1 MMATR
6 MSKGLRILVSGM
18 IAGDPYQ
25 GGATWAVLQYVLGLR
40 AAGHDVYFIEPILPT
55 SIRPQGAALAA
66 SVNAR
71 YFHEITT
78 AFGLAGRAALL
89 LHGTVETI
97 GLAYAD
103 LVAAARECDVLIN
116 ISGMLTDSRLL
127 EFISR
132 RVYLDL
138 DPAFNQLW
146 SAVDGI
152 DVRLDGH
159 THFITVGLAIGTT
172 GCAIPTCGRT
182 WLHTLQP
189 IVLAEWPVRPADSSG
204 AWTTVGNWRGYGSI
218 RHQGVLYGQ
227 KAHSLRQFIDLPER
241 TRARLQPAW
250 AIHPGEVKDLEAL
263 RAHGWDLVDPAT
275 VASTPDSYRNF
286 IQQSKGELGIAKS
299 GYVES
304 QCGWFS
310 DRSLCYLAS
319 GRPVVAQET
328 GFSRFLPTG
337 EGLLAF
343 SSIDDLVDAIES
355 VNADYTRHCRRARQI
370 AEAHFEADLVLGR
383 LLERVGA
390 ANDPLIMS
398 HGGPEGPRYSS
409 R

>member
-1 MMATR
+1 M
-6 MSKGLRILVSGM
+6 KGLRIFVSGM

-40 AAGHDVYFIEPILPT
+40 AAGHDVYFVEPILPA
-55 SIRPQGAALAA
+55 SIRPQGAPLYA

-71 YFHEITT
+71 YFHEVTT
-78 AFGLAGRAALL
+78 AFGLSGRAALQRR
-89 LHGTVETI
+89 GTDETI
-97 GLAYAD
+97 GLAYTD
-103 LVAAARECDVLIN
+103 LIDAARRCDVLIN

-127 EFISR
+127 EGISR

-159 THFITVGLAIGTT
+159 THFVTVGLAIGRT
-172 GCAIPTCGRT
+172 GCEIPTCGRT

-189 IVLAEWPVRPADSSG
+189 IVLSEWPARPSVSSG

-218 RHQGVLYGQ
+218 QHQGVLYGQ
-227 KAHSLRQFIDLPER
+227 KAHSLRRFIDLPQR

-250 AIHPGEVKDLEAL
+250 AIHPGEVRDLEAL

-275 VASTPDSYRNF
+275 VARTPDSYREF
-286 IQQSKGELGIAKS
+286 IQRSKAELGIAKS

-355 VNADYTRHCRRARQI
+355 VSADYDRHCRRAREI
-370 AEAHFEADLVLGR
+370 SEAHFEAELVLGR

-390 ANDPLIMS
+390 AYDDTLMKS
-398 HGGPEGPRYSS
+398 HGRPEGSHYNSF
-409 R
+409 